1 MSGIMGMKLFLCIA
15 DLLVPAGVIEGPPAD
30 LHPAG
35 GPAFLRDDHRGSPSR
50 AGVDAAFA
58 AVGVAQVIDGVD
70 SVLIR
75 SCAAER
81 PKTGTVRAAGTG
93 HRSPYLEGALAPKSI
108 IQGDAGHAGGVV
120 D

>member
-1 MSGIMGMKLFLCIA
+1 MDGHG
-15 DLLVPAGVIEGPPAD
+15 E
-30 LHPAG
+30 
-35 GPAFLRDDHRGSPSR
+35 GSPW
-50 AGVDAAFA
+50 ACANTAFA
-58 AVGVAQVIDGVD
+58 AVGVAQVIDGED

-81 PKTGTVRAAGTG
+81 PKAGTVGAAGTG